1 MSGVI
6 VDIGTGDGEFVYSVA
21 KEYPDRFVIGI
32 DPHHKGLE
40 KTSARTY
47 RKPAKGG
54 VGNALYVLSNVESLP
69 EEMNGIANQVFIN
82 FPWAGLLKGIVLA
95 EDATWN
101 PIKRICK
108 KGAFVD
114 ILFGYD
120 QDYEENELERLNLP
134 ALSTSYIKNVMSPK
148 LEEQGLKVVEIRSVA
163 GKELRDY
170 PSSWAKKLS
179 FGRNREYYYLRL
191 QTE

>member
-40 KTSARTY
+40 KTSARIY

-54 VGNALYVLSNVESLP
+54 VANALYVLGNVGALP
-69 EEMNGIANQVFIN
+69 EELNGIANQVFIN

-95 EDATWN
+95 EDDTWN

-108 KGAFVD
+108 KGAFID

-120 QDYEENELERLNLP
+120 KDYDENELERLNLP
-134 ALSTSYIKNVMSPK
+134 ALSTPYIKNVMTPR
-148 LEEQGLKVVEIRSVA
+148 LEKQGLKVLETRSVA
-163 GKELRDY
+163 SKEIRDY
-170 PSSWAKKLS
+170 PSSWAKKLG
-179 FGRNREYYYLRL
+179 FGRNRKYYYLRL
-191 QTE
+191 LVE